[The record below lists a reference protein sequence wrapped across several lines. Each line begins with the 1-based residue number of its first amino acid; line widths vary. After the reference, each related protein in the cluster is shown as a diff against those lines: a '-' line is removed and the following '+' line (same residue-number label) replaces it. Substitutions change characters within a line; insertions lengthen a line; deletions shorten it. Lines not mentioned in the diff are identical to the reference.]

1 MESWMSKS
9 CLDVTTGVNAEE
21 NARKVCFAQ
30 PMEIYV
36 LHELVR
42 RIMWL
47 VYLAHK
53 QHATKQGDA
62 RIVLIL
68 PLSSCRARYYWAC
81 LSFTEAWFTSFSSFL
96 FLFFFSFLKRRAW
109 EK

>member
-1 MESWMSKS
+1 MESWMLRS
-9 CLDVTTGVNAEE
+9 CLDIRAGVNAEE
-21 NARKVCFAQ
+21 NARKVCVTQ
-30 PMEIYV
+30 SMEIYV

-47 VYLAHK
+47 VYHAHK
-53 QHATKQGDA
+53 QQGTKQGDA

-81 LSFTEAWFTSFSSFL
+81 LGFTEAWFTSFSSFL
-96 FLFFFSFLKRRAW
+96 FSFSFLF
-109 EK
+109 